1 MNQFLVRV
9 TDIAT
14 SGAGEVLVR
23 LENAAAPGPA
33 LLARI
38 TWRSQQRLGI
48 QVGRDVY
55 ARVKSVALLE

>member
-9 TDIAT
+9 TAVAE
-14 SGAGEVLVR
+14 SGEGEVLVQ
-23 LENAAAPGPA
+23 LSSPVTPAPV

-48 QVGRDVY
+48 EVGRDVY